1 MFFIDDI
8 PDYSYDMQRLIG
20 GFDKDHKTTTTHDPY
35 MEIHRSDILLF
46 ACERIICSPK
56 NCATSEP

>member
-1 MFFIDDI
+1 
-8 PDYSYDMQRLIG
+8 
-20 GFDKDHKTTTTHDPY
+20 

-56 NCATSEP
+56 NCATSEPKKKRRAITRRFLSLDSAGVQTLTGLR

>member
-1 MFFIDDI
+1 
-8 PDYSYDMQRLIG
+8 
-20 GFDKDHKTTTTHDPY
+20 

-56 NCATSEP
+56 NCATSEPKKNAEQLLDVFFLLIQLVQTLTGLR